1 MIPGIQKPLDQQT
14 DFDRQMFAGSDRPGM
29 SALSGFGAAFS
40 RGTNL
45 TQAAYS
51 GLQYLNRG
59 NGDQITPEEAKES
72 YGIEIN
78 EPVSSNYA
86 EYLYSKQQKAAEND
100 FILGQINPDS
110 FGSTA
115 FPLLGG
121 LAKGLVDPVGIISG
135 TILTRAA
142 VGGAV
147 MALGRSSAMSQSI
160 INTAKMNTIGESVKM
175 GFAQGALES
184 VYSLPAIYWE
194 EKEILGQEL
203 TKEQVVMDVFTN
215 LAGNALFNSV
225 GFGVGRMI
233 KRNGDK
239 ATAEMYQNGL
249 NQAMNDK
256 VPDMRHHQK
265 ALDAETFR
273 VKPTD
278 PEPNFT
284 PLTPG
289 TLAQTKFYAVA
300 KGAEVTPQT
309 VRNFDTPLGDS
320 IMITDNQTYATNNA
334 TSTLVKDP
342 ANVVEVNVSELN
354 TLDLDQPLPR
364 EVESIV
370 RDILTERGTESSL
383 LARTLGDPES
393 PSSGITLFE
402 RLNRLEDVVDGF
414 RVEQVNQRL
423 SEMGYDGYKHTG
435 GSRVDGELDTKTAHN
450 VISVFNKDKMT
461 VGQSFEPKVNPGEKV
476 DVTPEFEAQ
485 KAYLDSAD
493 SEFMADVE
501 FNAEMSTVPD
511 APIDM
516 AQIEA
521 RIQQIIRDTE
531 IVETIESS
539 PLREQFKGD
548 VEQIRNLAMAKERS
562 GELYN
567 AAEFCLR
574 QGGSV

>member
-1 MIPGIQKPLDQQT
+1 
-14 DFDRQMFAGSDRPGM
+14 
-29 SALSGFGAAFS
+29 
-40 RGTNL
+40 
-45 TQAAYS
+45 
-51 GLQYLNRG
+51 
-59 NGDQITPEEAKES
+59 
-72 YGIEIN
+72 
-78 EPVSSNYA
+78 
-86 EYLYSKQQKAAEND
+86 
-100 FILGQINPDS
+100 
-110 FGSTA
+110 
-115 FPLLGG
+115 
-121 LAKGLVDPVGIISG
+121 
-135 TILTRAA
+135 
-142 VGGAV
+142 
-147 MALGRSSAMSQSI
+147 
-160 INTAKMNTIGESVKM
+160 
-175 GFAQGALES
+175 
-184 VYSLPAIYWE
+184 
-194 EKEILGQEL
+194 
-203 TKEQVVMDVFTN
+203 
-215 LAGNALFNSV
+215 
-225 GFGVGRMI
+225 
-233 KRNGDK
+233 
-239 ATAEMYQNGL
+239 
-249 NQAMNDK
+249 
-256 VPDMRHHQK
+256 
-265 ALDAETFR
+265 
-273 VKPTD
+273 
-278 PEPNFT
+278 
-284 PLTPG
+284 
-289 TLAQTKFYAVA
+289 
-300 KGAEVTPQT
+300 
-309 VRNFDTPLGDS
+309 
-320 IMITDNQTYATNNA
+320 MITDNQTYATNNA